1 MTSQELTTRQRIAGL
16 LRGSS
21 MTAGEISRA
30 ASVRE
35 KEVAGHL
42 AHVARSVSASGGRAR
57 FVVEPSKCL
66 NCGFVFRKRERL
78 KTPSRCPICASEEIT
93 ETRFGITEE

>member
-1 MTSQELTTRQRIAGL
+1 MTLQELTTRQRIAGL
-16 LRGSS
+16 LRGSF
-21 MTAGEISRA
+21 MTAKDISRA

-35 KEVAGHL
+35 KEVCGHL
-42 AHVARSVSASGGRAR
+42 VHIARSVSVPGGRAR
-57 FVVEPSKCL
+57 FVVEPSTCL

-78 KTPSRCPICASEEIT
+78 KTPSKCPICASEEIT

>member
-1 MTSQELTTRQRIAGL
+1 
-16 LRGSS
+16 
-21 MTAGEISRA
+21 MTAGDISRA

-35 KEVAGHL
+35 KEVSDHL
-42 AHVARSVSASGGRAR
+42 VHVARSISVPGGHGR
-57 FVVEPSKCL
+57 FVVEPSLCL

-93 ETRFGITEE
+93 ETRFGITEK